1 MDNKNVF
8 YVKVMLK
15 VEVPD
20 CDVKSLISDANDDY
34 WDWQDV
40 INSAIA
46 NGNAHVD
53 ICGGINLYDKNG
65 THVRECGI

>member
-1 MDNKNVF
+1 MENINVF
-8 YVKVMLK
+8 YARVMLK
-15 VEVPD
+15 VKVPD
-20 CDVKSLISDANDDY
+20 CDIKSLTSDANDDY

-53 ICGGINLYDKNG
+53 ICSEMNLYDKNWA
-65 THVRECGI
+65 HVRECGI